1 LNLRKTLSKIW
12 QKTRDA
18 LALIV
23 LLATYHGNEAL
34 AYVAG
39 NMFPYYQAIAIYVGG
54 VSLVSLGLI
63 YLHDYLK
70 KRHSWDALKL
80 QYLNSLSEEKD
91 IPSYRV
97 FKKLVRLVLRE
108 GFWAIFIFGPIIL
121 GPFVITVLLR
131 KRKTW
136 RINVGYA
143 VCGAFFNALF
153 WVSFMRGLGVFTW
166 RYIAPWGG
174 SG

>member
-1 LNLRKTLSKIW
+1 LNLRTTISKVW
-12 QKTRDA
+12 RKTRDGV
-18 LALIV
+18 ALIV
-23 LLATYHGNEAL
+23 LLATYHGNEAF
-34 AYVAG
+34 AYVVG
-39 NMFPYYQAIAIYVGG
+39 NMFAYYQAVAIYVGG

-63 YLHDYLK
+63 YLHDYLQ

-80 QYLNSLSEEKD
+80 QYLNSLSEEQD
-91 IPSYRV
+91 IPSYRI
-97 FKKLVRLVLRE
+97 FRRLVRLVLRE

-136 RINVGYA
+136 RINVVYA

-153 WVSFMRGLGVFTW
+153 WVAFMRGLGVFTW
-166 RYIAPWGG
+166 RYIASWGG
-174 SG
+174 S